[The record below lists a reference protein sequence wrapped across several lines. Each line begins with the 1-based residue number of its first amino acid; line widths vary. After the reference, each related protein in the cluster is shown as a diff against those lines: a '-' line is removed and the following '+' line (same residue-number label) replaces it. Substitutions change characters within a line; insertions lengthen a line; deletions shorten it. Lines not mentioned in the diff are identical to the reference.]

1 MSIPYQLYLVRLRM
15 LTVCCWLENWIVLCR
30 SIWKPVLV
38 KKFFSSP
45 CQVKK
50 KKQKNKLL
58 QSCKQD
64 FTQEYSSGLQSTELL
79 KDSQYVMV
87 QLSCK

>member
-1 MSIPYQLYLVRLRM
+1 MKASFSQKV
-15 LTVCCWLENWIVLCR
+15 
-30 SIWKPVLV
+30 
-38 KKFFSSP
+38 FFHP
-45 CQVKK
+45 HVNLKK
-50 KKQKNKLL
+50 KKNKLL